1 MPDELDFDDDNDGIN
16 DIFDPFPLNANE
28 WEDTDGD
35 GVGDNADMDDD
46 NDGFIDILDTYPKY
60 AGFTPSDD
68 LIESNRETIS
78 SSGSTI
84 VGNKALLLLFTTTI
98 AMGMILGARKLV
110 KNPSNSKQESAEI
123 HTELTMEDKL

>member
-68 LIESNRETIS
+68 LIEN
-78 SSGSTI
+78 
-84 VGNKALLLLFTTTI
+84 N
-98 AMGMILGARKLV
+98 RKLV
-110 KNPSNSKQESAEI
+110 LVQG
-123 HTELTMEDKL
+123 LQ

>member
-46 NDGFIDILDTYPKY
+46 NDGFIDILTLIQSMQVSPQ
-60 AGFTPSDD
+60 SVD
-68 LIESNRETIS
+68 LIESNRETS
-78 SSGSTI
+78 SGSGSTI
-84 VGNKALLLLFTTTI
+84 AGNKALLLLFTTTI

-110 KNPSNSKQESAEI
+110 KTPSNSKQESVEI
-123 HTELTMEDKL
+123 PTELTMEDKL